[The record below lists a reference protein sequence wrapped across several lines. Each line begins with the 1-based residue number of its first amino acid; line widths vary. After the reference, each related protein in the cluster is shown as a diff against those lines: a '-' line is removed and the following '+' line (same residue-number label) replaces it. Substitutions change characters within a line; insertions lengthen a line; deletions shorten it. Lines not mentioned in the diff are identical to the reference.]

1 MAHLAVVQRAQQL
14 LLQDRSVDAIASD
27 LERSFGVGRVDA
39 LAAIIVARSFNRAAA

>member
-1 MAHLAVVQRAQQL
+1 MAQLAAVQRAREL
-14 LLQDRSVDAIASD
+14 LLLDRPVDAIAVD